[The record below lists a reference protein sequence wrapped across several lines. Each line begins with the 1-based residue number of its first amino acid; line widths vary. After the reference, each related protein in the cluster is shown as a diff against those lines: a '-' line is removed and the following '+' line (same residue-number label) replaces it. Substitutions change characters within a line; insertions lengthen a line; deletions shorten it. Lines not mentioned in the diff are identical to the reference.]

1 MVRSHPRD
9 APPFREASEAVTPS
23 QRLVRVDLNEQAYT
37 WLRERIVTR
46 QFGPGERLALQGLAD
61 ELGVS
66 RSPVHQAL
74 TRLVSDGLVT
84 VSRRGYAVRPVTI
97 ELVRDSLDARLA
109 LELFAARSAAVEL
122 APERLA
128 RLRELLAATLAPVED
143 QHFVD
148 KPAYLDANRAFHE
161 ALVDLPGN
169 DVISEMYR
177 RLNVHQLV
185 DRAILGLPGSDAG
198 PSTEEH
204 TEIVEAIASGDVE
217 RAQAAVAANVAT
229 GRRLT
234 LAAVERA
241 GGVL

>member
-1 MVRSHPRD
+1 M
-9 APPFREASEAVTPS
+9 
-23 QRLVRVDLNEQAYT
+23 
-37 WLRERIVTR
+37 
-46 QFGPGERLALQGLAD
+46 
-61 ELGVS
+61 
-66 RSPVHQAL
+66 
-74 TRLVSDGLVT
+74 T

-109 LELFAARSAAVEL
+109 LELFAARSAATDL
-122 APERLA
+122 APDRLA
-128 RLRELLAATLAPVED
+128 RLRELLAATLAPVEN

-185 DRAILGLPGSDAG
+185 DRAILGLPVDRGG
-198 PSTEEH
+198 RRRPRSTPRSSRRSPPA
-204 TEIVEAIASGDVE
+204 TSSARTG
-217 RAQAAVAANVAT
+217 AVAANIAT

>member
-1 MVRSHPRD
+1 M
-9 APPFREASEAVTPS
+9 TS
-23 QRLVRVDLNEQAYT
+23 QRLVRVDLNEQAYG

-46 QFGPGERLALQGLAD
+46 EFGPGERLALQGLAD

-97 ELVRDSLDARLA
+97 DLVRDSLDARLA
-109 LELFAARSAAVEL
+109 LELFAARSAAEKVTPEKL
-122 APERLA
+122 AH
-128 RLRELLAATLAPVED
+128 LRDLLAATLAPVEAER
-143 QHFVD
+143 FTD
-148 KPAYLDANRAFHE
+148 KSAYLDANRAFHE

-169 DVISEMYR
+169 DVISDMYR

-185 DRAILGLPGSDAG
+185 DRAILGLPSTEAG
-198 PSTEEH
+198 ASTEEH
-204 TEIVEAIASGDVE
+204 TEIVDAIAARDVE
-217 RAQAAVAANVAT
+217 RAQRAVEANVAT